1 MGMGE
6 GLSNRV
12 GTCVKRMA
20 IHAANSR
27 FVRPFLANLTEGVV
41 PIFMLHRI
49 DNEAVNGVP
58 TAVIDDFL
66 CAVKEY
72 GYEFMSIEELI
83 SIVNRAGAPIRNKVM
98 FTMDDGYIDQ
108 ITKGLPVFQKHQ
120 CPISIGVIT
129 NFISGK
135 MWPWDAKI
143 RYLFH
148 STQRSEYT
156 HTTSCGVSIELRMDT
171 PIVRLH
177 SMRAIRESLKQES
190 LVFLL
195 GTITKL
201 EVDLGVE
208 LPILPPEQYR
218 PFSWEDIKRLEGDG
232 VNFIPHTQNH
242 YILSNLSDEA
252 VYAELEGSIRD
263 VNKHIKSVPAFIYPN
278 GRLCDF
284 NEKHIQLLRKND
296 IKIAFSTHSK
306 YLSLNELDRAVDDSY
321 CIPRIAFPENK
332 NDQSSILSKL
342 DYVASRVQ
350 GRDLAAV
357 IEVNYGIKR
366 TIAARVVANFT
377 KRYHLKK
384 ARNID
389 FKRVRRVV
397 FICSGNICRSPFA
410 EIIALTECEKLQVIS
425 MGLNAPNGDIVDSV
439 AKNVAKEFGY
449 DMGALY
455 SSKFDSG
462 KLNSSDLLVVMEVS
476 HLKELKVP
484 MQAIGCQGTLLGAWD
499 EPPMPSIYDPY
510 GRNHARFRVIFSHIQ
525 SSVLGLIAKLD
536 KISREN

>member
-1 MGMGE
+1 MGRE
-6 GLSNRV
+6 VSNRV
-12 GTCVKRMA
+12 STCVKRMA
-20 IHAANSR
+20 IHAVNSR
-27 FVRPFLANLTEGVV
+27 FVKPFLTNLTEGVV
-41 PIFMLHRI
+41 PVFMLHRI
-49 DNEAVNGVP
+49 DNDAVNGVP
-58 TAVIDDFL
+58 AAVIDDFL

-72 GYEFMSIEELI
+72 GYEFMSMEELI
-83 SIVNRAGAPIRNKVM
+83 NIVNRAGAPIKNKVM

-108 ITKGLPVFQKHQ
+108 VTKGVPIFQKHQ

-129 NFISGK
+129 NFISRK
-135 MWPWDAKI
+135 MWPWDAKV

-148 STQRSEYT
+148 SSQRSEYT
-156 HTTSCGVSIELRMDT
+156 YTTSCGVSIKLRMDT
-171 PIVRLH
+171 SIERLQ
-177 SMRAIRESLKQES
+177 SMRTVREYLKQES
-190 LVFLL
+190 LGVLL
-195 GTITKL
+195 GTIAKL
-201 EVDLGVE
+201 EVDLDVE
-208 LPILPPEQYR
+208 LPILAPEQYQ

-252 VYAELEGSIRD
+252 ACAELEGSIRD

-284 NEKHIQLLRKND
+284 NEKHIQLLQKKN
-296 IKIAFSTHSK
+296 IKVAFSTHNK
-306 YLSLNELDRAVDDSY
+306 YLSLNEFDRAVDDSY

-332 NDQSSILSKL
+332 NGQSSILSKL
-342 DYVASRVQ
+342 DYVISRVQ
-350 GRDLAAV
+350 GKDLSAA
-357 IEVNYGIKR
+357 IEATYGIKR
-366 TIAARVVANFT
+366 TIAEKVVTNLSKKT
-377 KRYHLKK
+377 YLKR

-389 FKRVRRVV
+389 FKKVRRVV

-410 EIIALTECEKLQVIS
+410 EIIALTECEQLQVIS
-425 MGLNAPNGDIVDSV
+425 MGLNAPDGDIIDPV
-439 AKNVAKEFGY
+439 AKNVANEFGY
-449 DMGALY
+449 NMGALY

-484 MQAIGCQGTLLGAWD
+484 MQMIGCQSTLLGAWD

-510 GRNHARFRVIFSHIQ
+510 GRSHARFRVIFSHIQ
-525 SSVLGLIAKLD
+525 SIAKLD

>member
-1 MGMGE
+1 M
-6 GLSNRV
+6 SNRV
-12 GTCVKRMA
+12 STYVKRMA

-41 PIFMLHRI
+41 PVFMLHRI
-49 DNEAVNGVP
+49 DSEAVNGVP

-108 ITKGLPVFQKHQ
+108 ITKGVPIFQKHQ
-120 CPISIGVIT
+120 CPVSIGVIT

-156 HTTSCGVSIELRMDT
+156 YTTSCGVSIELSMDT
-171 PIVRLH
+171 RIDKLQ
-177 SMRAIRESLKQES
+177 SMRVVREYLKQES
-190 LVFLL
+190 LGFLL
-195 GTITKL
+195 GTIAKL
-201 EVDLGVE
+201 EADLDVGV
-208 LPILPPEQYR
+208 PILPPEQYQ

-242 YILSNLSDEA
+242 YILSNLSDETA
-252 VYAELEGSIRD
+252 CAELEGSIRD
-263 VNKHIKSVPAFIYPN
+263 VNKYIKPVPAFIYPN
-278 GRLCDF
+278 GQLCDF
-284 NEKHIQLLRKND
+284 NEKHIQLLKSNN
-296 IKIAFSTHSK
+296 IKVSFSTHSE
-306 YLSLNELDRAVDDSY
+306 YLSLNEFDRAVDDSY

-332 NDQSSILSKL
+332 SDQSSILSKL

-350 GRDLAAV
+350 GKNLAAA

-377 KRYHLKK
+377 KRYYLRK

-389 FKRVRRVV
+389 FKRVRRLV

-410 EIIALTECEKLQVIS
+410 EIIALTEYEELPVIS
-425 MGLNAPNGDIVDSV
+425 MGLNAPDGGIVDPV
-439 AKNVAKEFGY
+439 AKNVANEFGY
-449 DMGALY
+449 DMGVLC

-510 GRNHARFRVIFSHIQ
+510 GRSHARFRVIFSHIQ

-536 KISREN
+536 R